1 MEYKAV
7 DQLRQMA
14 DVHAEREPLSRSA
27 RLERWAELLEREP
40 ARLRSLGEIEFKT
53 PEERRVLRVNGS
65 PLTVAFSDPVL
76 RADGLSSDM
85 LGEATSYFGL
95 SDRQVHRLLCSCM
108 NGSSI
113 AGDLAARRIRSF
125 AKPTT
130 GLRLLAW
137 VGGAAAAIAATPI
150 LLRLFA

>member
-1 MEYKAV
+1 MEYKAI
-7 DQLRQMA
+7 DQLRQVA
-14 DVHAEREPLSRSA
+14 DVLAEREPLTRTA
-27 RLERWAELLEREP
+27 RLERWAEILEREP

-76 RADGLSSDM
+76 RADGLPSDM
-85 LGEATSYFGL
+85 LGDATTYFGL

-113 AGDLAARRIRSF
+113 AGDVAARRIRGF
-125 AKPTT
+125 AKP
-130 GLRLLAW
+130 GPRLQNVAW
-137 VGGAAAAIAATPI
+137 AGAAAAALAATPV
-150 LLRLFA
+150 LLRLLG

>member
-7 DQLRQMA
+7 DQLRRVA
-14 DVHAEREPLSRSA
+14 DVHAEREPLSRAA

-85 LGEATSYFGL
+85 LGDATTYFGL

-113 AGDLAARRIRSF
+113 AGDVAARRIRSF
-125 AKPTT
+125 AQPQA
-130 GLRLLAW
+130 RLQAVAW
-137 VGGAAAAIAATPI
+137 VGIAAAALAAAPM
-150 LLRLFA
+150 LMHLFG

>member
-7 DQLRQMA
+7 DQLRQVA
-14 DVHAEREPLSRSA
+14 DVHAEREPLSRAA

-85 LGEATSYFGL
+85 LGDATSYFGL

-125 AKPTT
+125 AKPTS
-130 GLRLLAW
+130 GLQPLAW

>member
-1 MEYKAV
+1 MVYKAV
-7 DQLRQMA
+7 DQLRQVA
-14 DVHAEREPLSRSA
+14 DVHAEREPLSRAA

-85 LGEATSYFGL
+85 LGDATSYFGL

-125 AKPTT
+125 AKPTS
-130 GLRLLAW
+130 GLQPLAW